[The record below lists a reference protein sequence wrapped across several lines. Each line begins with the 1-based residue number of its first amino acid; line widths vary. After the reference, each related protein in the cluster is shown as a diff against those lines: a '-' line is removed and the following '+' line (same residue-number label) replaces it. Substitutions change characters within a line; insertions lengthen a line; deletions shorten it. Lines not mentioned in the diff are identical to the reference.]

1 MHLCL
6 FSSPSLLLSQ
16 VLPTWALECTYLS
29 SVVRQRGRKTF
40 FLPLNCIDSSRRKAL
55 GSKCLSEDIP
65 NAVCL
70 CISVF
75 QVWSFPCQGE
85 WDWHKE
91 NNECNF
97 FSPCYCS
104 LHCFFFLFVWVYLK
118 ENLFCNDCLQFKS
131 INPKFFQE
139 TDSGAG
145 FTCKNWGAG
154 FRQPHKCRCLPSLW
168 SAHSVPRH
176 PSMVPHWFSES
187 ALQMLG
193 SRAVAANTWLWPT
206 PVASNL
212 LCLLRSAWVTQS
224 VPDKF
229 FLMSMA

>member
-6 FSSPSLLLSQ
+6 FSSPSLLLSR

-176 PSMVPHWFSES
+176 PSMVPHWLSES

-193 SRAVAANTWLWPT
+193 SRSVAANTWLWPT